1 MASEWGKDMARRSDK
16 WFHLTI
22 SAFAI
27 ALTAVA
33 SGTLVYEHNPEQVQ
47 SWIHALSHMKS
58 AQSPSSDHRSEPP
71 ADTSHR
77 VQPTNATVSSNGTTP
92 LPTPH
97 VDAAEAVHVTA
108 YGHDVP
114 VGKVK
119 SVNQLLSDYHIVD
132 TVFRTLQ
139 MSTSGPV
146 HIYLAQNATDYKDA
160 LNSLG
165 VSVQDAQRYSQ
176 DTGGFTMGRDIVV
189 PLYQNTSNADLAN
202 TLAHELTHAFLNAYL
217 NANVDNLPS
226 WVNEGLAVYNGMKVQ
241 AKVENPVSYGGYARQ
256 MAESVMKAA
265 VSGNLVP
272 LAKDEAQVLAG
283 NASYDLELQ
292 DWLAISYLAHQH
304 GEASLA
310 KYLQAMK
317 QGMSSDA
324 AFQAAFG
331 GTPAALNS
339 TLSSLL
345 KQAGRTSDD
354 GVAVT
359 VKANPS
365 FQGYIRVL
373 QHGNTVWHGVK
384 MSAGQEQLMVLPNGT
399 LQGNGKA
406 EDTTQDKNPPDDI
419 TTYMDLDPDKPLYYN
434 GKAVSYCGFALDYH
448 YGMYGFVNA
457 WVTLNDGKSIYLE
470 DPSLFGVTV
479 TSVVEVDRKNPILPL
494 LQAAP

>member
-1 MASEWGKDMARRSDK
+1 MMASEWGKDMARRSDK

-47 SWIHALSHMKS
+47 SWIYALSHMKS
-58 AQSPSSDHRSEPP
+58 TQTPSSPHRSERST
-71 ADTSHR
+71 DTSNL
-77 VQPTNATVSSNGTTP
+77 VQPTNTTVSPKGT
-92 LPTPH
+92 TPH
-97 VDAAEAVHVTA
+97 VDADAVHVTA

-114 VGKVK
+114 VTKVT

-132 TVFRTLQ
+132 TVSHTLQ
-139 MSTSGPV
+139 MNTSDPV
-146 HIYLAQNATDYKDA
+146 HIYLAQNSTDYKNA
-160 LNSLG
+160 LSALG
-165 VSVQDAQRYSQ
+165 VSVEDAQRYSQ

-189 PLYQNTSNADLAN
+189 PLYQNTSTADLAN
-202 TLAHELTHAFLNAYL
+202 TLAHELTHAFLNACL

-241 AKVENPVSYGGYARQ
+241 ARVENPVAYDGYARQ
-256 MAESVMKAA
+256 MAESVMNAA

-272 LAKDEAQVLAG
+272 LAKDESQVLAG

-292 DWLAISYLAHQH
+292 DWLAVSYLAHQH

-310 KYLQAMK
+310 KYLQDMK
-317 QGMSSDA
+317 RGMSSDA

-331 GTPAALNS
+331 GTPTGLNS
-339 TLSSLL
+339 TLTSLL
-345 KQAGRTSDD
+345 KQAARTNDD

-359 VKANPS
+359 VQVNPS

-373 QHGNTVWHGVK
+373 QHGNTVWHGVR

-399 LQGNGKA
+399 LQGNGGA
-406 EDTTQDKNPPDDI
+406 QDTTQDKNPPDDI

-434 GKAVSYCGFALDYH
+434 GQTVSYCGFALDYH
-448 YGMYGFVNA
+448 DGMYGFVNA

-470 DPSLFGVTV
+470 EPSLFGVTV
-479 TSVVEVDRKNPILPL
+479 KSIDELDRKNPILPL

>member
-1 MASEWGKDMARRSDK
+1 MARRSDK
-16 WFHLTI
+16 WFHLTV

-27 ALTAVA
+27 ALTVVA
-33 SGTLVYEHNPEQVQ
+33 SGTLLYEHDPEKVQ
-47 SWIHALSHMKS
+47 SWIHVLFHTKS
-58 AQSPSSDHRSEPP
+58 TQTLLANYRSERP
-71 ADTSHR
+71 AE
-77 VQPTNATVSSNGTTP
+77 TNTMVSSKGTIPPST
-92 LPTPH
+92 TH
-97 VDAAEAVHVTA
+97 VDSVTVIVTA
-108 YGHDVP
+108 YGNDIP
-114 VGKVK
+114 AAKVN
-119 SVNQLLSDYHIVD
+119 SVKQLMTEYHIVD
-132 TVFRTLQ
+132 TVSRTLQ
-139 MSTSGPV
+139 MSTSSPV
-146 HIYLAQNATDYKDA
+146 HIYLAQNDTDYKNA
-160 LNSLG
+160 LHLLG
-165 VSVQDAQRYSQ
+165 VSVEDAQRYSQ

-202 TLAHELTHAFLNAYL
+202 TLAHELTHAIL
-217 NANVDNLPS
+217 NANVDNLSS

-241 AKVENPVSYGGYARQ
+241 AKVENPVSYDGYARQ

-265 VSGNLVP
+265 VSGNLLP
-272 LAKDEAQVLAG
+272 LAKDESQVLAG

-310 KYLQAMK
+310 KYLHAVK
-317 QGMSSDA
+317 QGTSSDA

-345 KQAGRTSDD
+345 KQAARTSDD

-359 VKANPS
+359 VKVNPS
-365 FQGYIRVL
+365 FQGDIRVL

-384 MSAGQEQLMVLPNGT
+384 ISAGQDQLTVLPNGT
-399 LQGNGKA
+399 LQGNGIA
-406 EDTTQDKNPPDDI
+406 EGTIQDKNPPDDI
-419 TTYMDLDPDKPLYYN
+419 TTYMDLDSDKPLYYN
-434 GKAVSYCGFALDYH
+434 GKTVSYCGFALDYH

-470 DPSLFGVTV
+470 DPTLFGVTV
-479 TSVVEVDRKNPILPL
+479 TNINEVDRNNPILPL